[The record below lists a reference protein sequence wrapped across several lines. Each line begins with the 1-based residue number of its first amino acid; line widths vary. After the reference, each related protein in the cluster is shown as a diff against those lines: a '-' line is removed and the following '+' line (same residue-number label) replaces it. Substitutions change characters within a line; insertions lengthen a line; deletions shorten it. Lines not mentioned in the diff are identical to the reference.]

1 MKTVRR
7 FGFSPGTLDRAL
19 HDLATGKTLDQYNLP
34 SQVRESIANT
44 HYTERDIRAAFAE
57 VDMPERVLA
66 F

>member
-1 MKTVRR
+1 MKTIKR

-34 SQVRESIANT
+34 SQVRDSIANT
-44 HYTERDIRAAFAE
+44 RYSERDINVAFAE